1 MNRQL
6 PSDSDVHVLVVGDV
20 MLDRYLFGRTERV
33 SAEAPV
39 PIVQVD
45 GSEDRLG
52 GAANVALNVVAL
64 GARCTLV
71 GAIGDDPDGTAVADL
86 LDTAGVEADLVTV
99 DGWRTTLK
107 ERVVSMRKQIARMD
121 FETPLPETAAVEVAK
136 RVAGHMAGKDALV
149 VEDYDKGAVDRPQR
163 ILAAA
168 EGISTI
174 VDPKFKRFAEYRGA
188 DLLKPNLSEFRQAVG
203 RWPGDSELGE
213 LGPALARSSGVDAI
227 ALTRG
232 GGGLT
237 LFEANG
243 RIEHLPALG
252 IEVYDPTGAGDT
264 VAAAFGVCA
273 ARGWTWADGARLANV
288 AGALVCT
295 KAGTAA
301 VPLAELNAALR
312 DNVPIAPAASN
323 RRQLAEAVR
332 RARRQGARI
341 VFTNGCFDILHA
353 GHVGYLDEA
362 RQLGDRLIV
371 AVNDDASVRR
381 LKGEGRPINELAH
394 RMRVLEGLAAVDWVV
409 PFSQDTPEALLGEI
423 RPDVLVKG
431 GDYAPDEVVGAE
443 FVRSYGGD
451 VRVLNEVEG
460 YSTTKLVDLMGT
472 GVRARGGTEE

>member
-1 MNRQL
+1 MDRLL
-6 PSDSDVHVLVVGDV
+6 PSDPEVHVLVVGDV
-20 MLDRYLFGRTERV
+20 MLDRYLFGRTERI
-33 SAEAPV
+33 SEEAPV

-52 GAANVALNVVAL
+52 GAANVALNVVSL

-71 GAIGDDPDGTAVADL
+71 GAIGDDPDGKAVADL
-86 LDTAGVEADLVTV
+86 LDAAGVDADLVVV

-121 FETPLPETAAVEVAK
+121 FEAPLPESAAIDVAK
-136 RVAGHMAGKDALV
+136 RVARHVGGKNALI
-149 VEDYDKGAVDRPQR
+149 VEDYDKGAIDRPQR

-168 EGISTI
+168 AGLSTV

-188 DLLKPNLSEFRQAVG
+188 KLLKPNRREFRQAVG
-203 RWPGDSELGE
+203 RWPDDSELGE
-213 LGPALARSSGVDAI
+213 LGPALVRSSGVDAI

-232 GGGLT
+232 GDGLT

-243 RIEHLPALG
+243 RAEHLPALG
-252 IEVYDPTGAGDT
+252 IDVYDSTGAGDT

-273 ARGWTWADGARLANV
+273 ARGWNWSDSAHLANV
-288 AGALVCT
+288 AGALVCA

-301 VPLAELNAALR
+301 VGLAELNATLR
-312 DNVPIAPAASN
+312 DNVLPAPVASN

-362 RQLGDRLIV
+362 RHLGDRLIV
-371 AVNDDASVRR
+371 AVNDDDSVRR
-381 LKGEGRPINELAH
+381 LKGEGRPVNKLKQ

-409 PFSQDTPEALLGEI
+409 PFSEDTPEALLEEI

-451 VRVLNEVEG
+451 VRVLSEIEG
-460 YSTTKLVDLMGT
+460 YSTTKLVELIGST
-472 GVRARGGTEE
+472 GRSAGS

>member
-1 MNRQL
+1 MNRLL
-6 PSDSDVHVLVVGDV
+6 PSDPEVHVLVVGDV
-20 MLDRYLFGRTERV
+20 MLDRYLYGRTERI
-33 SAEAPV
+33 SEEAPV

-52 GAANVALNVVAL
+52 GAANVALNVVSL

-71 GAIGDDPDGTAVADL
+71 GAIGDDPCGTVVVDL
-86 LDTAGVEADLVTV
+86 LDAAGVDADLVVV

-121 FETPLPETAAVEVAK
+121 FEEPLPVSAAIDVAK
-136 RVAGHMAGKDALV
+136 RVARHAPGKNALI
-149 VEDYDKGAVDRPQR
+149 VEDYDKGAIDRPQR

-168 EGISTI
+168 AGLTTV

-188 DLLKPNLSEFRQAVG
+188 KLLKPNRREFRQVVG
-203 RWPGDSELGE
+203 RWPDDSELSE

-232 GGGLT
+232 GDGLT

-243 RIEHLPALG
+243 RVEHLPALG
-252 IEVYDPTGAGDT
+252 IDVYDSTGAGDT

-273 ARGWTWADGARLANV
+273 ARGWTFPDSARLANV
-288 AGALVCT
+288 AGALVCA
-295 KAGTAA
+295 KAGTAT
-301 VPLAELNAALR
+301 VPLTELNATLR
-312 DNVPIAPAASN
+312 DNVLTTPVASN
-323 RRQLAEAVR
+323 RRQLAEAIR

-362 RQLGDRLIV
+362 RHLGDRLIV
-371 AVNDDASVRR
+371 AVNDDDSVRR
-381 LKGEGRPINELAH
+381 LKGEGRPVNKLEQ

-409 PFSQDTPEALLGEI
+409 PFSEDTPEALLELV

-451 VRVLNEVEG
+451 VRVLSEVEG
-460 YSTTKLVDLMGT
+460 YSTTKLVELIGSGERRT
-472 GVRARGGTEE
+472 GP

>member
-1 MNRQL
+1 MDRLL
-6 PSDSDVHVLVVGDV
+6 PSDPEVHVLVVGDV
-20 MLDRYLFGRTERV
+20 MLDRYLYGRTERI
-33 SAEAPV
+33 SEEAPV

-52 GAANVALNVVAL
+52 GAANVALNVVSL

-71 GAIGDDPDGTAVADL
+71 GAIGNDPSGSAVADL
-86 LDTAGVEADLVTV
+86 LDAAGVDADLVVV

-121 FETPLPETAAVEVAK
+121 FEEPLPESAAIDVAK
-136 RVAGHMAGKDALV
+136 RVARHVAGKDALI
-149 VEDYDKGAVDRPQR
+149 VEDYDKGAIDRPQR

-168 EGISTI
+168 AGLATV
-174 VDPKFKRFAEYRGA
+174 VDPKFKPFAEYRGA
-188 DLLKPNLSEFRQAVG
+188 KLLKPNRREFRQAVG
-203 RWPGDSELGE
+203 RWPDDAELGE

-232 GGGLT
+232 GDGLT

-243 RIEHLPALG
+243 RVEHLPALG
-252 IEVYDPTGAGDT
+252 IDVYDSTGAGDT

-273 ARGWTWADGARLANV
+273 ARGWTFPDSARLANV

-295 KAGTAA
+295 KAGTAT
-301 VPLAELNAALR
+301 VPLTELNATLR
-312 DNVPIAPAASN
+312 DNVLTTPVASN
-323 RRQLAEAVR
+323 RRQLAEAIR

-362 RQLGDRLIV
+362 RHLGDRLIV
-371 AVNDDASVRR
+371 AVNDDDSVRR
-381 LKGEGRPINELAH
+381 LKGEGRPVNKLEQ

-409 PFSQDTPEALLGEI
+409 PFSEDTPEALLQLV

-431 GDYAPDEVVGAE
+431 GDYAPDEVVGAD

-451 VRVLNEVEG
+451 VRVLSEVEG
-460 YSTTKLVDLMGT
+460 YSTTKLVELIGS
-472 GVRARGGTEE
+472 GRSAGS

>member
-1 MNRQL
+1 MDRLL
-6 PSDSDVHVLVVGDV
+6 PSDPQVHVLVVGDI
-20 MLDRYLFGRTERV
+20 MLDRYLYGRTERV
-33 SAEAPV
+33 SEEAPV

-52 GAANVALNVVAL
+52 GAANVALNVVSL

-71 GAIGDDPDGTAVADL
+71 GAVGDDPCGTVVADL
-86 LDTAGVEADLVTV
+86 LDAAGVEADLVV
-99 DGWRTTLK
+99 VGGWRTTLK

-121 FETPLPETAAVEVAK
+121 FEAPLPESAAIDVAK
-136 RVAGHMAGKDALV
+136 RVARHAGGKNALI

-168 EGISTI
+168 AGLATV
-174 VDPKFKRFAEYRGA
+174 VDPKFKPFAEYRGA
-188 DLLKPNLSEFRQAVG
+188 ALLKPNRREFGQALG
-203 RWPGDSELGE
+203 RWPNDSELGE
-213 LGPALARSSGVDAI
+213 LGPALARSSGVEAI

-232 GGGLT
+232 GDGIT
-237 LFEANG
+237 LFESNG
-243 RIEHLPALG
+243 RFEHLPALP
-252 IEVYDPTGAGDT
+252 IDVYDSTGAGDT

-273 ARGWTWADGARLANV
+273 ARGWSWSDSARVANV
-288 AGALVCT
+288 AGALVCA

-301 VPLAELNAALR
+301 VPLAELNGALR
-312 DNVPIAPAASN
+312 DTVPTAPGASN
-323 RRQLAEAVR
+323 RRRLAEAVR

-371 AVNDDASVRR
+371 AVNDDDSVRR
-381 LKGEGRPINELAH
+381 QKGDGRPINKLEQ
-394 RMRVLEGLAAVDWVV
+394 RVRVLEGLAAVDWVV
-409 PFSQDTPEALLGEI
+409 PFSEDTPESLLEEI

-431 GDYAPDEVVGAE
+431 GDYAPGEIVGAE

-451 VRVLNEVEG
+451 VRVLIEVEG
-460 YSTTKLVDLMGT
+460 YSTTKLVELMGFAE
-472 GVRARGGTEE
+472 GPVDP

>member
-1 MNRQL
+1 MDRLL
-6 PSDSDVHVLVVGDV
+6 PSDPEVHVLVVGDV
-20 MLDRYLFGRTERV
+20 MLDRYLYGRTERI
-33 SAEAPV
+33 SEEAPV

-52 GAANVALNVVAL
+52 GAANVALNVVSL

-71 GAIGDDPDGTAVADL
+71 GAIGDDPSGTAVVDL
-86 LDTAGVEADLVTV
+86 LDAAGVDADLVVV

-121 FETPLPETAAVEVAK
+121 FEEPLPVSAAIDVAK
-136 RVAGHMAGKDALV
+136 RVARHAPGKNALI
-149 VEDYDKGAVDRPQR
+149 VEDYDKGAIDRPQR

-168 EGISTI
+168 AGLTTV

-188 DLLKPNLSEFRQAVG
+188 KLLKPNRREFRQAVG
-203 RWPGDSELGE
+203 RWPDDSELSE

-232 GGGLT
+232 GDGLT

-243 RIEHLPALG
+243 RVEHLPALG
-252 IEVYDPTGAGDT
+252 IDVYDSTGAGDT

-273 ARGWTWADGARLANV
+273 ARGWTFPDSARLANV
-288 AGALVCT
+288 AGALVCA
-295 KAGTAA
+295 KAGTAT
-301 VPLAELNAALR
+301 VPLTELNATLR
-312 DNVPIAPAASN
+312 DNVLTTPVASN
-323 RRQLAEAVR
+323 RRQLAEAIR

-362 RQLGDRLIV
+362 RHLGDRLII
-371 AVNDDASVRR
+371 AVNDDDSVRR
-381 LKGEGRPINELAH
+381 LKGEGRPVNKLEQ

-409 PFSQDTPEALLGEI
+409 PFSEDTPEALLELV

-451 VRVLNEVEG
+451 VRVLSEVEG
-460 YSTTKLVDLMGT
+460 YSTTKLVKLIGS
-472 GVRARGGTEE
+472 GERPVRP

>member
-1 MNRQL
+1 MDRLL
-6 PSDSDVHVLVVGDV
+6 PSDPEVHVLVVGDV
-20 MLDRYLFGRTERV
+20 MLDRYLYGRTERV
-33 SAEAPV
+33 SEEAPV

-52 GAANVALNVVAL
+52 GAANVALNVVSL

-71 GAIGDDPDGTAVADL
+71 GAIGDDPNGTAVAAL
-86 LDTAGVEADLVTV
+86 LDAAGIDADLVVV
-99 DGWRTTLK
+99 DGWRTILK

-121 FETPLPETAAVEVAK
+121 FEMPLPESAAIEVAK
-136 RVAGHMAGKDALV
+136 RVARHAAGKNALV
-149 VEDYDKGAVDRPQR
+149 VEDYDKGAIDRPQR

-168 EGISTI
+168 AGLTTV

-188 DLLKPNLSEFRQAVG
+188 ALLKPNRREFRQALG
-203 RWPGDSELGE
+203 RWPDDSELGE
-213 LGPALARSSGVDAI
+213 LGSALARSSGVDAI

-232 GGGLT
+232 GDGMT
-237 LFEANG
+237 LFEADG
-243 RIEHLPALG
+243 RIEHLSALP
-252 IEVYDPTGAGDT
+252 IDVYDSTGAGDT
-264 VAAAFGVCA
+264 VAAALGVCS
-273 ARGWTWADGARLANV
+273 ARGWTWSDSARLANV
-288 AGALVCT
+288 AGALVCA

-301 VPLAELNAALR
+301 VPLAELNSTLR
-312 DNVPIAPAASN
+312 ENVPTAPAASN
-323 RRQLAEAVR
+323 RRQLAEVIR

-371 AVNDDASVRR
+371 AVNDDDSVRR
-381 LKGEGRPINELAH
+381 LKGEDRPVNMLTQ
-394 RMRVLEGLAAVDWVV
+394 RVRVLEGLAAVDWVV
-409 PFSQDTPEALLGEI
+409 PFSEDTPEALLEEI

-451 VRVLNEVEG
+451 VRVLTEVEG
-460 YSTTKLVDLMGT
+460 YSTTKLVELIGS
-472 GVRARGGTEE
+472 GGRPAGS

>member
-1 MNRQL
+1 MNRPL
-6 PSDSDVHVLVVGDV
+6 PSAPDVHVLVVGDV
-20 MLDRYLFGRTERV
+20 MLDRYLYGRTERI
-33 SAEAPV
+33 SEEAPV

-52 GAANVALNVVAL
+52 GAANVALNVVSL

-71 GAIGDDPDGTAVADL
+71 GAIGDDPGGTAVADL
-86 LDTAGVEADLVTV
+86 LEAAGVDADLVVV

-107 ERVVSMRKQIARMD
+107 ERLVSMRKQIARMD
-121 FETPLPETAAVEVAK
+121 FEMPLPESVAIEVAK
-136 RVAGHMAGKDALV
+136 RVARHAVGKNALV
-149 VEDYDKGAVDRPQR
+149 VEDYDKGAIDRPQR

-168 EGISTI
+168 AGIATV
-174 VDPKFKRFAEYRGA
+174 VDPKFKRFVEYRGA
-188 DLLKPNLSEFRQAVG
+188 KLLKPNRREFRQALG
-203 RWPGDSELGE
+203 RWPVDSELAE
-213 LGPALARSSGVDAI
+213 LGPALARASGVDAI

-232 GGGLT
+232 GDGLT

-243 RIEHLPALG
+243 RVENLPALG
-252 IEVYDPTGAGDT
+252 IDVYDSTGAGDT

-273 ARGWTWADGARLANV
+273 ARGWAFSDSARLANV
-288 AGALVCT
+288 AGALVCA

-301 VPLAELNAALR
+301 VPLAELNAALL
-312 DNVPIAPAASN
+312 DNVPTAPAASN
-323 RRQLAEAVR
+323 RRQLADAVG

-371 AVNDDASVRR
+371 AINDDDSVRR
-381 LKGEGRPINELAH
+381 LKGKGRPVNPLKQ
-394 RMRVLEGLAAVDWVV
+394 RMRVLEGLAAVDWVL
-409 PFSQDTPEALLGEI
+409 PFSQDTPEALLEEI

-451 VRVLNEVEG
+451 VRVLSEVEG
-460 YSTTKLVDLMGT
+460 YSTTKLVELMSAAERSAGS
-472 GVRARGGTEE
+472 

>member
-1 MNRQL
+1 MVRLL
-6 PSDSDVHVLVVGDV
+6 PSDPEVHVLVVGDL
-20 MLDRYLFGRTERV
+20 MLDRYLYGRTERV
-33 SAEAPV
+33 SEEAPV

-52 GAANVALNVVAL
+52 GAANVALNVVSL

-71 GAIGDDPDGTAVADL
+71 GAIGDDPCGTVVADL
-86 LDTAGVEADLVTV
+86 LDAAGVDADLVVV

-121 FETPLPETAAVEVAK
+121 FEMPLPESAAIDIAK
-136 RVAGHMAGKDALV
+136 RVARHGAGKNALI
-149 VEDYDKGAVDRPQR
+149 VEDYDKGAIDRPQR

-168 EGISTI
+168 EGLTTV
-174 VDPKFKRFAEYRGA
+174 VDPKFKPFAEYRGA
-188 DLLKPNLSEFRQAVG
+188 ALLKPNRREFGQALG
-203 RWPGDSELGE
+203 RWPNDSELGE
-213 LGPALARSSGVDAI
+213 LGPALARSSGVEAI

-232 GGGLT
+232 GDGIT
-237 LFEANG
+237 LFESNG
-243 RIEHLPALG
+243 SFEHLLALP
-252 IEVYDPTGAGDT
+252 IDVYDSTGAGDT

-273 ARGWTWADGARLANV
+273 ARGWAWSDSARVANV

-301 VPLAELNAALR
+301 VPLAELNSTLR
-312 DNVPIAPAASN
+312 ENAPTAPAASN
-323 RRQLAEAVR
+323 RRQLAEAIR

-371 AVNDDASVRR
+371 AVNDDDSVRR
-381 LKGEGRPINELAH
+381 LKGGSRPINRLTQ
-394 RMRVLEGLAAVDWVV
+394 RVRVLEGLAAVDWVV
-409 PFSQDTPEALLGEI
+409 PFSEDTPEALLEEI

-431 GDYAPDEVVGAE
+431 GDYAPGEVVGAD

-451 VRVLNEVEG
+451 VRVLSKVEG
-460 YSTTKLVDLMGT
+460 HSTTRLAELISSGE
-472 GVRARGGTEE
+472 RPASS

>member
-1 MNRQL
+1 MNRPL
-6 PSDSDVHVLVVGDV
+6 PSSPEVHVLVVGDV
-20 MLDRYLFGRTERV
+20 MLDRYLYGRTERI
-33 SAEAPV
+33 SEEAPV

-52 GAANVALNVVAL
+52 GAANVALNVVSL

-71 GAIGDDPDGTAVADL
+71 GAIGNDPDGIALADL
-86 LDTAGVEADLVTV
+86 LTAAGVAGDLVVV

-121 FETPLPETAAVEVAK
+121 FEAPLPATVAIEVAK
-136 RVAGHMAGKDALV
+136 RVARHAPGKDALV
-149 VEDYDKGAVDRPQR
+149 VEDYDKGVIDRPQR

-168 EGISTI
+168 AGIATV
-174 VDPKFKRFAEYRGA
+174 VDPKFKPFAEYRGA
-188 DLLKPNLSEFRQAVG
+188 TLLKPNRREFRQAVG
-203 RWPGDSELGE
+203 PWPDDSELGE
-213 LGPALARSSGVDAI
+213 LGTALARSSGVEAI

-232 GGGLT
+232 GDGIT

-243 RIEHLPALG
+243 RVEHLPALG
-252 IEVYDPTGAGDT
+252 IDVYDSTGAGDT
-264 VAAAFGVCA
+264 VAASFGVCA
-273 ARGWTWADGARLANV
+273 ARGWTFSDSARLANV
-288 AGALVCT
+288 AGALVCA

-301 VPLAELNAALR
+301 VPLAELNGALR
-312 DNVPIAPAASN
+312 DNVPAAPVASN
-323 RRQLAEAVR
+323 RRQLADAVG

-371 AVNDDASVRR
+371 AVNDDDSVRR
-381 LKGEGRPINELAH
+381 LKGDGRPVNKLEQ

-409 PFSQDTPEALLGEI
+409 PFSEDTPEALLEEI

-431 GDYAPDEVVGAE
+431 GDYAPEGVVGAE

-451 VRVLNEVEG
+451 VRVLSEVEG
-460 YSTTKLVDLMGT
+460 YSTTKLVELIGST
-472 GVRARGGTEE
+472 GR